1 MKRKTKYYSSKGKF
15 IMCRVTVY
23 LKEKIIRCQTIF
35 PRSDAKKFAENVC
48 RFRPL
53 KNPYVLESDH
63 SGLVA
68 WPA

>member
-1 MKRKTKYYSSKGKF
+1 MF
-15 IMCRVTVY
+15 QNCV
-23 LKEKIIRCQTIF
+23 LLCKIKKVESA
-35 PRSDAKKFAENVC
+35 RSDAKKFAENVC

-63 SGLVA
+63 PGLVA